1 MRPFSTALLLVLA
14 ALAAMPAAAQVRGS
28 YRVVQVNGRPLPTP
42 SPTEPNVTLRR
53 LSFVFQADG
62 RFSMSARSGGDG
74 DEVAFSQAVDGTF
87 RVRGDSLL
95 LSPESGDGRVV
106 GFGWRMRRDTLHM
119 IDEFGNDFALTA
131 VPWATAE
138 RLQGSHRLTRING
151 EPVPAPSP
159 AEPGVRMDV
168 LNLVLRPDGSY
179 TMEVRAHHLA
189 RNAPIAIDVS
199 GTYRVDADALVLQPD
214 RRARGVDPAEF
225 RWRMEGDAL
234 LLTDEWD
241 EEFTFARQ

>member
-1 MRPFSTALLLVLA
+1 MRPVSTALLLLLA
-14 ALAAMPAAAQVRGS
+14 ALSTAPAAAQVQGS
-28 YRVVQVNGRPLPTP
+28 YRVARINGQPLPAP
-42 SPTEPNVTLRR
+42 SPTEPNVTMLRA
-53 LSFVFQADG
+53 SFVFRADG
-62 RFSMSARSGGDG
+62 RFSMSAQSHEDGDG
-74 DEVAFSQAVDGTF
+74 DAYDQDVDGTY

-95 LSPESGDGRVV
+95 FLPEIGDGSTV
-106 GFGWRMRRDTLHM
+106 GFRWTMRRDTLHM
-119 IDEFGNDFALTA
+119 IDEFGHDYALAA
-131 VPWATAE
+131 VPEASVE
-138 RLQGSHRLTRING
+138 RLQGSHRLMRING
-151 EPVPAPSP
+151 APVPAPSP

-199 GTYRVDADALVLQPD
+199 GTYRVDANALMLQPD

-234 LLTDEWD
+234 LLTDEWG